1 MASFDSNTNKYKWLQ
16 EEMMIKMEDAQQQ
29 AQTGWFILDEQALR
43 SIVGGGGEDPSPPPD
58 AP

>member
-1 MASFDSNTNKYKWLQ
+1 
-16 EEMMIKMEDAQQQ
+16 MIKMEDAQQQ

-43 SIVGGGGEDPSPPPD
+43 ALMGGTGEGPSPPPD

>member
-1 MASFDSNTNKYKWLQ
+1 
-16 EEMMIKMEDAQQQ
+16 MIKMEDAQQL

-43 SIVGGGGEDPSPPPD
+43 TIVGGGGEGPSPPPD